1 MATRALTLDDVNLLD
16 HDLFAEREPW
26 DVFELLQREAPVFRH
41 PGARRRR
48 LLVRDALR
56 RRRPGAQGH
65 RGLLLGERR
74 RRADRARPGRRARG
88 AAQLHGD
95 RPAAALAVAPHV
107 RARLHAALARAALQ
121 RVPAR
126 AHAEDARR
134 DAAEGRV
141 RLRRADRRPDPDP
154 RARPHARRARRAPRQ
169 ARGARRP
176 HARADRPRPDA
187 ADDAHAGGVEVPA
200 LRLRGRR
207 RAAGARPAA
216 DPGAQGPSLRRRA
229 LDPRQRRDR
238 RLPGLAARSR
248 QQPRAARRGRQR
260 DDPAGH
266 GARDARADGAPRP
279 ARAAA
284 LRSRR

>member
-1 MATRALTLDDVNLLD
+1 M
-16 HDLFAEREPW
+16 
-26 DVFELLQREAPVFRH
+26 FELLQREAPVFRH
-41 PGARRRR
+41 PEPGGDGFWCVTRYDDVVQVLKDTATYSSESGGA
-48 LLVRDALR
+48 ALIE
-56 RRRPGAQGH
+56 PVPAG
-65 RGLLLGERR
+65 
-74 RRADRARPGRRARG
+74 RARG

-107 RARLHAALARAALQ
+107 RARLHAALALRPLQ

-126 AHAEDARR
+126 ADAQDARR

-141 RLRRADRRPDPDP
+141 LLRRGDRRPDPDP

-169 ARGARRP
+169 ARRARRP
-176 HARADRPRPDA
+176 HARADRPRPHA
-187 ADDAHAGGVEVPA
+187 ADDAHAGAVEVPA

-207 RAAGARPAA
+207 RAARARPAA
-216 DPGAQGPSLRRRA
+216 DPGAQGPPLRRRA

-284 LRSRR
+284 LRPRR